1 MKPEKRFLIHDL
13 LDDEERDARREAT
26 LLAGGRVLRRRR
38 WKRVAIRSLAM
49 GAVVTAAVLF
59 VQKMT
64 SPRPSAFT
72 TVTVPQPQVHYLT
85 DEELLGLFPNTP
97 VGLATMVDG
106 KKRLIFPRPGDEE
119 RFVTRL

>member
-13 LDDEERDARREAT
+13 LDDEERDVRREAT
-26 LLAGGRVLRRRR
+26 LSAGGMVLRRRR

-49 GAVVTAAVLF
+49 AAVVTATVLF
-59 VQKMT
+59 FQKMT
-64 SPRPSAFT
+64 APRPPVFT
-72 TVTVPQPQVHYLT
+72 TITAPQPQVHCLT

-97 VGLATMVDG
+97 VGLATTVDG